1 MTAEMPNSRVT
12 WDQPD
17 DELEELAAPDGD
29 LLAAPDADLLAD
41 DPAQPTA
48 ADFFWEDDEE

>member
-17 DELEELAAPDGD
+17 DELDE
-29 LLAAPDADLLAD
+29 LAAPDADLLAD
-41 DPAQPTA
+41 DLSADPAQTA
-48 ADFFWEDDEE
+48 ETDFFWEDDEE